1 MNQLGNF
8 EQNLLTEL
16 RAVVADQARL
26 PAARAGRTPRQ
37 RIALATAGGGLLAAA
52 VVVGPSAIGVEQAPA
67 AYAVEANDDGTVT
80 VEVRRF
86 EDADGLAGQLRA
98 HGITA
103 EVDYTPPDKY
113 CKPRFDG
120 MDTRV
125 PDGAVRTD
133 VGENWSVTVRPD
145 LLAGR
150 TLVITHEASWYGA
163 SVDSVGDD
171 DVQMLMVEVAAV
183 TGTVPPCVL
192 VDAPR

>member
-1 MNQLGNF
+1 MNQLGHF

-16 RAVVADQARL
+16 REVVANQ
-26 PAARAGRTPRQ
+26 AARIPAPRPRPHR
-37 RIALATAGGGLLAAA
+37 RIALATAGGGLLAVAA
-52 VVVGPSAIGVEQAPA
+52 VVGPSAIGVERAPA

-86 EDADGLAGQLRA
+86 EDADGLERQLRA

-113 CKPRFDG
+113 CGPRFDR

-125 PDGAVRTD
+125 PAGAVTTD

-150 TLVITHEASWYGA
+150 TLVITHEAFWY
-163 SVDSVGDD
+163 SVSESDIGDH
-171 DVQMLMVEVAAV
+171 DVQMVMVEVAAV
-183 TGTVPPCVL
+183 TGKVPPCVL
-192 VDAPR
+192 ADAPR